1 MTDLVLSGGRVL
13 GVEGPDGVVVVR
25 DGAILAVGGPE
36 TRERAGPG
44 AATVDLQGGLL
55 VPGFTDAHVHP
66 VQGGIERRTC
76 DLTGAKGEPAY
87 LECIRAYAASRPELD
102 WIVGAGWEM
111 AAFPGGTPTAASL
124 DAAVGGR
131 PAYLV
136 NRDHHGAWVSSRAL
150 ALAGVDEQTPDPESG
165 RIERDADGRPTG
177 TLHEGAMALV
187 ERLVPRPGPAEM
199 MAGLLEG
206 QRYLHALGITGWQD
220 AIVGAYDAVPDNG
233 HTYRQAALD
242 GTLTARVVGAL
253 WWPRGVDDVPAQV
266 ADLVA
271 RRDELTGGRFRATSV
286 KIMADGVA
294 ENFTA
299 AMGAPYLDARGH
311 PTDNTGLSFVPR
323 DVLLEAVL
331 RLDAE
336 GFQVHVHAIGDRAV
350 RDALD
355 AFEAARERGSRQARP
370 TDSRPTDN
378 RHHIAHLQVV
388 HPDDVRRFADLG
400 VAANMQPLWAA
411 HEPQMDELT
420 IPFLGPERSTWQY
433 PFAALRDA
441 GARLVAGS
449 DWPVTSP
456 DPLWGM
462 HVAVNRIAPPEERV
476 GDPPAFLPEQR
487 LRLSDALAA
496 YTEGSAW
503 VNHRDDAGRIE
514 PGRLA
519 DLALLDRDVTACPVE
534 EISATRVLGTWVGGE
549 RVHA

>member
-1 MTDLVLSGGRVL
+1 MSDLVLSGGRVL
-13 GVEGPDGVVVVR
+13 GVDGPDGVVVVR
-25 DGAILAVGGPE
+25 DGVILAVGGPE
-36 TRERAGPG
+36 IRERAGAG

-55 VPGFTDAHVHP
+55 VPGFTDAHAHP
-66 VQGGIERRTC
+66 IQGGIERRTC
-76 DLTGAKGEPAY
+76 DLTGSKGEPAY
-87 LECIRAYAASRPELD
+87 LECIRAYAEARPELD

-124 DAAVGGR
+124 DAAVGDR

-150 ALAGVDEQTPDPESG
+150 ALAGVDERTPDPESG
-165 RIERDADGRPTG
+165 RIERDADGHPTG

-187 ERLVPRPGPAEM
+187 ERLVPKPGPAEM

-233 HTYRQAALD
+233 QTYRQAVLD

-253 WWPRGVDDVPAQV
+253 WWPRGVDDVAAQV

-299 AMGAPYLDARGH
+299 AMRAPYLDACGH
-311 PTDNTGLSFVPR
+311 VTDNTASPSCPARCCSRRCRGWTPRASRCTCTRSATAPSATRSTRSRRPVSTGL
-323 DVLLEAVL
+323 D
-331 RLDAE
+331 RLD
-336 GFQVHVHAIGDRAV
+336 R
-350 RDALD
+350 R
-355 AFEAARERGSRQARP
+355 ARP
-370 TDSRPTDN
+370 
-378 RHHIAHLQVV
+378 RHHIAHIQVV

-420 IPFLGPERSTWQY
+420 IPFLVPERSTWQY

-487 LRLSDALAA
+487 LRLSEALAA

-519 DLALLDRDVTACPVE
+519 DLALLDRDLTACPVE

-549 RVHA
+549 RVHG

>member
-13 GVEGPDGVVVVR
+13 GVDDPDGVVVVR
-25 DGAILAVGGPE
+25 DGTILAVGGPE
-36 TRERAGPG
+36 TRELAGPG

-55 VPGFTDAHVHP
+55 VPGFTDAHAHP
-66 VQGGIERRTC
+66 IQGGIERRTC

-87 LECIRAYAASRPELD
+87 LERIRAYATARPEQD

-124 DAAVGGR
+124 DAAVGDR

-150 ALAGVDEQTPDPESG
+150 ALAGVDERTPDPESG
-165 RIERDADGRPTG
+165 RVERDADGRPTG

-187 ERLVPRPGPAEM
+187 ERLVPKPGPAEM

-206 QRYLHALGITGWQD
+206 QRYLHSLGITGWQD
-220 AIVGAYDAVPDNG
+220 AIVGAYDAMPDNG
-233 HTYRQAALD
+233 NTYRQAVLD
-242 GTLTARVVGAL
+242 RTLTARVVAAL
-253 WWPRGVDDVPAQV
+253 WWPRGVDDVAAQV

-271 RRDELTGGRFRATSV
+271 RRAELTGGRFRATSV

-299 AMGAPYLDARGH
+299 AMRTPYLDACGH
-311 PTDNTGLSFVPR
+311 ATDNSGLSFVPR
-323 DVLLEAVL
+323 EVLLEAVP

-355 AFEAARERGSRQARP
+355 AFAAARERNGP
-370 TDSRPTDN
+370 NDN
-378 RHHIAHLQVV
+378 RHHIAHIQVV
-388 HPDDVRRFADLG
+388 HPDDVRRFAELG

-420 IPFLGPERSTWQY
+420 IPFLGPERSAWQY

-462 HVAVNRIAPPEERV
+462 HVAVNRIPPPEEGV

-487 LRLSDALAA
+487 LRVGDALAA

-514 PGRLA
+514 PGRRA

-534 EISATRVLGTWVGGE
+534 EISAIRVLGTWVGGE
-549 RVHA
+549 RVHG

>member
-87 LECIRAYAASRPELD
+87 LECIRAYAGARPELD

-150 ALAGVDEQTPDPESG
+150 ALAGVDERTPDPESG
-165 RIERDADGRPTG
+165 RIERDVDGLPTG

-187 ERLVPRPGPAEM
+187 ERLVPKTGPAEM

-233 HTYRQAALD
+233 HTYRQAVLD

-253 WWPRGVDDVPAQV
+253 WWPRGVDDVAAQV

-271 RRDELTGGRFRATSV
+271 RREELTGGRFRATSV

-311 PTDNTGLSFVPR
+311 ATDNAGLSFVPR
-323 DVLLEAVL
+323 EVLLEAVP

-355 AFEAARERGSRQARP
+355 AFEAARGSRQARP
-370 TDSRPTDN
+370 TDTGPTDN

-433 PFAALRDA
+433 PFAALRDT

-456 DPLWGM
+456 NPLWGM
-462 HVAVNRIAPPEERV
+462 HVAVNRIAPPEELV
-476 GDPPAFLPEQR
+476 GDPSAFLPEQR
-487 LRLSDALAA
+487 LRLSDALGA

-534 EISATRVLGTWVGGE
+534 EISAARVLGTWVGGE

>member
-1 MTDLVLSGGRVL
+1 MTDLVLTGGRVL
-13 GVEGPDGVVVVR
+13 GVDARSATVVVR
-25 DGAILAVGGPE
+25 DGVIVSAGAD
-36 TRERAGPG
+36 ERPAPG
-44 AATVDLQGGLL
+44 AEVVDLQGGLL
-55 VPGFTDAHVHP
+55 VPGFTDAHAHP
-66 VQGGIERRTC
+66 IQGGIERRTC
-76 DLTGAKGEPAY
+76 DLTGAKGEAAY
-87 LECIRAYAASRPELD
+87 LERIRSYADAHPELD

-124 DAAVGGR
+124 DAAVGDR

-136 NRDHHGAWVSSRAL
+136 NRDHHGSWVSTRAL
-150 ALAGVDEQTPDPESG
+150 TLAGLDERTPDPENG
-165 RIERDADGRPTG
+165 RVERDADGRPTG

-187 ERLVPRPGPAEM
+187 ERLVPKPGPSQM
-199 MAGLLEG
+199 TAGLLEG
-206 QRYLHALGITGWQD
+206 QRYLHSLGITGWQD
-220 AIVGAYDAVPDNG
+220 AIVGAYDAMPDNG
-233 HTYRQAALD
+233 ETYRQAVLD

-253 WWPRGVDDVPAQV
+253 WWPREVDDVPAQV
-266 ADLVA
+266 AALVA
-271 RRDELTGGRFRATSV
+271 KREELTGGRFRATSI

-299 AMGAPYLDARGH
+299 AMRAPYLDACGH
-311 PTDNTGLSFVPR
+311 ATDNSGLSFVPR
-323 DVLLEAVL
+323 EVLLEAVPL
-331 RLDAE
+331 LDAA

-355 AFEAARERGSRQARP
+355 AFEAARPSGR
-370 TDSRPTDN
+370 DN
-378 RHHIAHLQVV
+378 RHHIAHIQVV
-388 HPDDVRRFADLG
+388 HPDDVRRFAALG

-441 GARLVAGS
+441 GVRLVAGS

-456 DPLWGM
+456 NPLWGM
-462 HVAVNRIAPPEERV
+462 HVAVNRIAPAEERI

-487 LRLSDALAA
+487 LTVRDALAA

-519 DLALLDRDVTACPVE
+519 DLALLDRDVLTCPAE
-534 EISATRVLGTWVGGE
+534 EIAETRVLGTWVGGE
-549 RVHA
+549 RVHG

>member
-1 MTDLVLSGGRVL
+1 MTDLVLTGGRVL
-13 GVEGPDGVVVVR
+13 GVDAPSATVVVR
-25 DGAILAVGGPE
+25 DGVIVSVGAD
-36 TRERAGPG
+36 ERPAPG
-44 AATVDLQGGLL
+44 AEVVDLQGGLL
-55 VPGFTDAHVHP
+55 VPGFTDAHAHP
-66 VQGGIERRTC
+66 IQGGIERRTC
-76 DLTGAKGEPAY
+76 DLTGARGEAAY
-87 LECIRAYAASRPELD
+87 LERIRSYADAHPESD

-124 DAAVGGR
+124 DLAVGDR
-131 PAYLV
+131 PACLV
-136 NRDHHGAWVSSRAL
+136 NRDHHGAWVSTRAL
-150 ALAGVDEQTPDPESG
+150 ALAGVDERTPDPANG
-165 RIERDADGRPTG
+165 RVERDAAGRPTG

-187 ERLVPRPGPAEM
+187 ERLVPKPGPAEM
-199 MAGLLEG
+199 TAGLLEG
-206 QRYLHALGITGWQD
+206 QRHLHSLGITGWQD
-220 AIVGAYDAVPDNG
+220 AIVGAYDAMPDNG
-233 HTYRQAALD
+233 QTYRQAVLD

-253 WWPRGVDDVPAQV
+253 WWPRDVDDVAGQV
-266 ADLVA
+266 ATLVA
-271 RRDELTGGRFRATSV
+271 TREELTGGRFRATSV

-299 AMGAPYLDARGH
+299 AMREPYLDACGH
-311 PTDNTGLSFVPR
+311 ATGNSGLSFVPR
-323 DVLLEAVL
+323 EVLLEAVPL
-331 RLDAE
+331 LEAE

-355 AFEAARERGSRQARP
+355 AFEAARERNGQR
-370 TDSRPTDN
+370 DS

-388 HPDDVRRFADLG
+388 HPDDVRRFAALG
-400 VAANMQPLWAA
+400 VAANLQPLWAA

-456 DPLWGM
+456 NPLWGM
-462 HVAVNRIAPPEERV
+462 HVAVNRIAPAEERI

-487 LRLSDALAA
+487 LTVRDALAA

-514 PGRLA
+514 TGRLA
-519 DLALLDRDVTACPVE
+519 DLALLDRDVLTCPVE
-534 EISATRVLGTWVGGE
+534 EISATRVLGTWVGGD
-549 RVHA
+549 RVHG